1 MSDNRKF
8 EREKRR
14 ISCEFRTAGLSH
26 MGLVSDLSAR
36 GLFIQSS
43 RMPDDGAQL
52 DVLLHDSEFGEIQLW
67 GRVVRT
73 KSPHRSLA
81 NIDPGGFGV
90 VIESASED
98 FFRLVT
104 LRQD

>member
-1 MSDNRKF
+1 
-8 EREKRR
+8 
-14 ISCEFRTAGLSH
+14 
-26 MGLVSDLSAR
+26 
-36 GLFIQSS
+36 
-43 RMPDDGAQL
+43 MPDDGAQL

-90 VIESASED
+90 VIESAWED

-104 LRQD
+104 LRQG